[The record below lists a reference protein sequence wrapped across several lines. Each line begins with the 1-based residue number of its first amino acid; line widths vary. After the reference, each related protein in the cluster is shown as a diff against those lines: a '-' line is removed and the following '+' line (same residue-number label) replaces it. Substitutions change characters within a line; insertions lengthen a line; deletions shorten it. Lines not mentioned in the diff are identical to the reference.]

1 MATDPSNFLLRNV
14 VDTCGVWN
22 VLSSRRLFVGAGTA
36 GCVLCCT
43 GFVNYECLTKR
54 RQSPSEGEKKLQQR
68 LIAAQ
73 RDGQFK
79 VSHLEIDD
87 LLEVDVL
94 EQRKRLG
101 HGELSSI
108 VFAKRTNQ
116 AFLTDDQNARS
127 LAQETLPSGSVQ
139 TTPHLFGWLLFTT
152 RLTDGDRD
160 HVIDEHTSFNRP
172 LAPYLAK
179 MYTVALEYRLRSRT

>member
-1 MATDPSNFLLRNV
+1 MATDPSNFFPRNV

-22 VLSSRRLFVGAGTA
+22 VLSSRRLFAGAGTA
-36 GCVLCCT
+36 GCIFCCT
-43 GFVNYECLTKR
+43 GFVNYECLTKP
-54 RQSPSEGEKKLQQR
+54 RQNPSEGEKELQQR

-73 RDGQFK
+73 RNGQFT

-108 VFAKRTNQ
+108 VFARRTNQ
-116 AFLTDDQNARS
+116 AFLTDDQKARS
-127 LAQETLPSGSVQ
+127 LAQETLPTGRVQ

-152 RLTDGDRD
+152 QLTDGDRD
-160 HVIDEHTSFNRP
+160 HVVEEHKSFDRP
-172 LAPYLAK
+172 LERYLDE
-179 MYTVALEYRLRSRT
+179 MYTVALEYRLRSRM